1 MYEKLATC
9 ILPVDDL
16 LKEMY
21 ENESLN
27 REMSFVKKYT
37 GNYPV
42 ENLVTLEL
50 VTHSKIKNVARKYIS
65 KLLQNKEKYGYLYFL
80 SGQRMLIPLNIH
92 FKGIEVFVD
101 STDYPEI
108 VSEMDKLA
116 SQFACRNTL
125 MFEITL
131 LECYYFYIRLV
142 NPHLT
147 WLATESILNNVRS
160 HHHLIMSPDRNYS
173 YRIVESNDLEE
184 EGTTCKRL
192 KTVKP

>member
-21 ENESLN
+21 ETESLS
-27 REMSFVKKYT
+27 REMSFVKKFA

-42 ENLVTLEL
+42 DQLVTLDL
-50 VTHSKIKNVARKYIS
+50 VSHSKIKNVARKYIS

-80 SGQRMLIPLNIH
+80 SGQRMLIPLNIR
-92 FKGIEVFVD
+92 FKGIEIFVD
-101 STDYPEI
+101 SADYQEI
-108 VSEMDKLA
+108 VKEMDKLA
-116 SQFACRNTL
+116 SEFACKNTL
-125 MFEITL
+125 MYEITL

-147 WLATESILNNVRS
+147 WLATESILNNVPS
-160 HHHLIMSPDRNYS
+160 HHHLIISPDRKYS
-173 YRIVESNDLEE
+173 YRVEESNDLNEE
-184 EGTTCKRL
+184 HRAMCTKIL
-192 KTVKP
+192 

>member
-21 ENESLN
+21 ETESLS
-27 REMSFVKKYT
+27 REMNFVKKFA

-42 ENLVTLEL
+42 DQLVTLDL
-50 VTHSKIKNVARKYIS
+50 VSHTKIKNVARKYIS

-80 SGQRMLIPLNIH
+80 SSQRMLIPLNIR

-101 STDYPEI
+101 SADYQEI
-108 VSEMDKLA
+108 VKEIDKLA
-116 SQFACRNTL
+116 SEFACRNTL
-125 MFEITL
+125 MYEITL

-147 WLATESILNNVRS
+147 WLATESILNNVSS
-160 HHHLIMSPDRNYS
+160 HHHLIISPDRKYS
-173 YRIVESNDLEE
+173 YRVEESNDLNDENR
-184 EGTTCKRL
+184 TMCTKIL
-192 KTVKP
+192 

>member
-21 ENESLN
+21 ETESLN
-27 REMSFVKKYT
+27 RDISFVKKYA
-37 GNYPV
+37 GSYPV
-42 ENLVTLEL
+42 EQFVTLDL
-50 VTHSKIKNVARKYIS
+50 VTHLKVKNVARKYIS
-65 KLLQNKEKYGYLYFL
+65 NLLQNKEKYGYLYFL

-101 STDYPEI
+101 SIHYQEI
-108 VSEMDKLA
+108 VNEMDKLA
-116 SQFACRNTL
+116 SEFACRNTL
-125 MFEITL
+125 MHEITL

-173 YRIVESNDLEE
+173 YRVEESNDMEE
-184 EGTTCKRL
+184 EKTTTCKR
-192 KTVKP
+192 